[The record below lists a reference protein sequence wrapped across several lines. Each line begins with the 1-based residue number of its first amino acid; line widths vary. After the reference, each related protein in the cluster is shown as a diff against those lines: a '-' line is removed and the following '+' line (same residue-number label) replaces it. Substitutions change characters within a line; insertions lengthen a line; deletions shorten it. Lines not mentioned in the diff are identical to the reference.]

1 MTHKSIVIHTQTNML
16 TEKLLLPNCLYVQCW
31 QQLLQTWR
39 WPWSS
44 IMLKHNTSRFL
55 SNIQNNNIPTSN
67 IASCYSN
74 WTSNITEMIFG
85 QPELPSNLS
94 WQSRKLFT
102 LLHTMKARAKPESIH
117 LHKRR
122 LQDREIKYLIK
133 LLNWEIN
140 FKTLW

>member
-1 MTHKSIVIHTQTNML
+1 MSTTATSNLAMAMIIDHVKAQYIQI
-16 TEKLLLPNCLYVQCW
+16 P
-31 QQLLQTWR
+31 QQY
-39 WPWSS
+39 S
-44 IMLKHNTSRFL
+44 
-55 SNIQNNNIPTSN
+55 NNIPTCN
-67 IASCYSN
+67 IAGCYCN

-94 WQSRKLFT
+94 RQSRKLFT

-122 LQDREIKYLIK
+122 LQDGEIKYLIK

-140 FKTLW
+140 FKILWLHSNSNKGCKKMNNS